1 MKNMSYLSYIL
12 IAPFALGIFSD
23 QANSQK
29 MSEQEIAKR
38 APDFRHG
45 NSLYKYL
52 NTEPRILQT
61 EKSFEE
67 MQLCLISASPYLSP
81 RSFTYNEDEKYM
93 LWIEDIQLL
102 LRHTQINLKKQVEL
116 YSLNNF
122 KNSWMIKNSKHFF
135 NRIEICTGN
144 ASIKSDN

>member
-1 MKNMSYLSYIL
+1 MKNVSYLNYIL
-12 IAPFALGIFSD
+12 IAPFALGVFSD

-52 NTEPRILQT
+52 NTEPRTFQT

-67 MQLCLISASPYLSP
+67 MQLCLVSASPYLMS
-81 RSFTYNEDEKYM
+81 RSFTYNENEKYM
-93 LWIEDIQLL
+93 LWSYEISLL
-102 LRHTQINLKKQVEL
+102 LRYTEYNSKRNVEL
-116 YSLNNF
+116 YSPNSF
-122 KNSWMIKNSKHFF
+122 KGSWTIKNSKTFF
-135 NRIEICTGN
+135 NRIEICIGN
-144 ASIKSDN
+144 ASIDSDN

>member
-1 MKNMSYLSYIL
+1 MKNMSFLNYIL
-12 IAPFALGIFSD
+12 IVPFALGIFSD

-29 MSEQEIAKR
+29 MSEQEIVKR
-38 APDFRHG
+38 APNFRHG

-52 NTEPRILQT
+52 NTEPRIFQT

-81 RSFTYNEDEKYM
+81 RSFTYNENEKYM

-102 LRHTQINLKKQVEL
+102 LRHTQVNLKKQVEL

-122 KNSWMIKNSKHFF
+122 KNSWVIKNSKPFF
-135 NRIEICTGN
+135 NRIEICIGN
-144 ASIKSDN
+144 ASIDSDN

>member
-12 IAPFALGIFSD
+12 IAPFALGVFSD

-52 NTEPRILQT
+52 NTEPRTFQT

-67 MQLCLISASPYLSP
+67 MQLCLVSASPYLSP
-81 RSFTYNEDEKYM
+81 RSFTYNENEKYM

-102 LRHTQINLKKQVEL
+102 LRYTQINLRKQVEL

-122 KNSWMIKNSKHFF
+122 KNSWMIKNSKTFF

-144 ASIKSDN
+144 VSIESDN

>member
-12 IAPFALGIFSD
+12 IAPFALGVFSD
-23 QANSQK
+23 QASSQK
-29 MSEQEIAKR
+29 MSEEEIAKR

-52 NTEPRILQT
+52 NTEPRIFQT

-81 RSFTYNEDEKYM
+81 RSFIYNENEKYM
-93 LWIEDIQLL
+93 LWVEDIQLL

-122 KNSWMIKNSKHFF
+122 KNSWMIKNSKTFF

-144 ASIKSDN
+144 ASIESDN

>member
-1 MKNMSYLSYIL
+1 MKNLSYLSYIL
-12 IAPFALGIFSD
+12 IASFALGVFSD

-29 MSEQEIAKR
+29 MSEEEIAKR

-52 NTEPRILQT
+52 NTEPRIFKT

-67 MQLCLISASPYLSP
+67 MQLCLVSTSSYLSP
-81 RSFTYNEDEKYM
+81 RSFTYNENEKYM
-93 LWIEDIQLL
+93 LWVEDIRLL
-102 LRHTQINLKKQVEL
+102 LRYTQVNSKKQVEL
-116 YSLNNF
+116 YSINDF
-122 KNSWMIKNSKHFF
+122 KDTWVIKNSKTFF

-144 ASIKSDN
+144 ASIESDK